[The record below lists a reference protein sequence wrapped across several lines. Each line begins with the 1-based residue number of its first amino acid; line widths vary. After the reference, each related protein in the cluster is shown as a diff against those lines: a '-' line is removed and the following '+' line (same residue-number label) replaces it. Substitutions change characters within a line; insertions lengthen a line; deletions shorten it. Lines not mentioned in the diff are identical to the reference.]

1 MKKISMK
8 KMYKLRWIN
17 GWGNEFD
24 QTQYQFYLEN
34 RKTKELTPIDY
45 DWMQN
50 WLKENKLTTND
61 FRNIKEEYSI
71 TMLVNDLIN
80 EEELIKC

>member
-1 MKKISMK
+1 MKKISIK

-17 GWGNEFD
+17 GYGNEYDSF
-24 QTQYQFYLEN
+24 QYLFYLEN

-80 EEELIKC
+80 EGELI

>member
-24 QTQYQFYLEN
+24 RTQYQFYLEN
-34 RKTKELTPIDY
+34 RKTKKLTPIDY

-80 EEELIKC
+80 EGELI